1 MRAMLLRHNRRPR
14 NNLLSP
20 MAPLLIRPFRPGDE
34 PALRSVF
41 HASVHGLASAHYSPE
56 QLAAWAQ
63 RDCDAAQWAE
73 RMQANQPFVA
83 LAGEAGAV
91 AGFADL
97 QANGYIDMF
106 FVAPA
111 HARQGVARALMA
123 HLHQQAA
130 LRGISRLWA
139 HVSLAAEPF
148 FAAQGFVV
156 EERQEV
162 ERANV
167 VLRNARMAKMPLA
180 YSSGPAD
187 AHPHLTP

>member
-1 MRAMLLRHNRRPR
+1 MTPI
-14 NNLLSP
+14 
-20 MAPLLIRPFRPGDE
+20 LIRPFRPGDE

-41 HASVHGLASAHYSPE
+41 HASVHGLACAHYSPE

-73 RMQANQPFVA
+73 RMQANQPFVG

-130 LRGISRLWA
+130 LRGNTDGSVTIGYTAEQLQA
-139 HVSLAAEPF
+139 LLQDAAAPAAAE
-148 FAAQGFVV
+148 AA
-156 EERQEV
+156 
-162 ERANV
+162 
-167 VLRNARMAKMPLA
+167 
-180 YSSGPAD
+180 AD
-187 AHPHLTP
+187 AAPATAPQGQ